1 MSPSPVLTGT
11 TKAKPRL
18 DIAPEVGLTPFEA
31 GRVRELARREP
42 NALEWAMFGAM
53 WSEHCAY
60 KHSRRLL
67 RTLPTTGPRVA
78 VGPGENAGAV
88 DLGGGLLCAFKVES
102 HNHPSAVEPYQGA
115 ATGVGGILRDV
126 FAMGA
131 RPVALLNAL
140 FFGTPDEPRAR
151 RLVGGVVGGIG
162 FYGNCVGIPDVA
174 GHISFESCYLDNPLV
189 NAMCVGLVQRD
200 QLRFANTARAGSA
213 VYLVGSDTGRDGIA
227 GASLLA
233 SFEFGE
239 GGEEHRPSVQV
250 GNPFLEKLLM
260 EATLELVELDVV
272 EAVQDLGAAGL
283 TCATS
288 EVAARSRVG
297 VRIDVDRVPRRAGRM
312 TPYEVMLSE
321 SQERMLV
328 IARPGREADVE
339 HVFTHWELHG
349 VRIGEVTDGRELVI
363 VSEGQAVA
371 TLDAAWLVND
381 APEYDV
387 TAWAKAPDADH
398 ATGAGDVSSGGVPRL
413 SSDHPAATAG
423 AVAPSPTAGPIL
435 VDTQD
440 PFLDLAGAGLDRPTE
455 MRPPSGFAA
464 RSESDSPE
472 PGQRGQAAAPLG
484 RAATSKIGLELLD
497 VLASSN
503 VASRRI
509 LYRTYDQMV
518 GTDTVAGPGG
528 DAGVLRIKGRAD
540 GIAVAIDAQPRVA
553 AIDPFVGAAS
563 AVAEA
568 LRNVVCAGATPL
580 AITDCLNIGNPE
592 RPTGAWQL
600 ERTIAGIKAACD
612 ALGVPV
618 VSGNVSL
625 YNATKGADVWPTAV
639 IGVVGHLEDVTKAI
653 PVTSGKAGD
662 VVLLAGSAQVSIG
675 ASAYGALAG
684 IHEGPVSIDLAL
696 EARLQRFVLAAH
708 ARGLVH
714 AAHDRAEG
722 GLGAALAE
730 LALRD
735 GVGMKVTLPAV
746 RGIDK
751 RVALFGEGPSGIV
764 LVVEAARAEELRA
777 LAVEHDVPVWT
788 LGSVGGDLLEIA
800 PVLGMPI
807 ASLAQAH
814 GHGLGRA
821 LGREAWR

>member
-1 MSPSPVLTGT
+1 MNPSPTVTGT
-11 TKAKPRL
+11 TTAKPKL
-18 DIAPEVGLTPFEA
+18 DISREVGLTPFEA
-31 GRVRELARREP
+31 ERVRSLTAREP

-60 KHSRRLL
+60 KHSKPLL
-67 RTLPTTGPRVA
+67 RTLPTKGPRVA

-88 DLGGGLLCAFKVES
+88 DLGDGLLCAFKVES

-131 RPVALLNAL
+131 RPIALLNAL
-140 FFGTPDEPRAR
+140 CFGTPDQPRAR

-174 GHISFESCYLDNPLV
+174 GHVSFEPCYLDNPLV
-189 NAMCVGLVQRD
+189 NAMCVGLVERD
-200 QLRFANTARAGSA
+200 RLRFANSARPGSA

-233 SFEFGE
+233 SFELGS
-239 GGEEHRPSVQV
+239 GDDSKRPSVQV

-260 EATLELVELDVV
+260 EATLELIECDAV

-288 EVAARSRVG
+288 EVAARSGVG
-297 VRIDVDRVPRRAGRM
+297 MRIDVDVVPRRAERM

-321 SQERMLV
+321 SQERMLIV
-328 IARPGREADVE
+328 ARPGREADIE
-339 HVFTHWELHG
+339 RVFERWELHG
-349 VRIGEVTDGRELVI
+349 VRVGEVVEEPVLTI
-363 VSEGQAVA
+363 VSEGAAVA
-371 TLDAAWLVND
+371 TLDPRWLAED

-387 TAWAKAPDADH
+387 REWAKEPSRAA
-398 ATGAGDVSSGGVPRL
+398 SG
-413 SSDHPAATAG
+413 SPA
-423 AVAPSPTAGPIL
+423 
-435 VDTQD
+435 
-440 PFLDLAGAGLDRPTE
+440 
-455 MRPPSGFAA
+455 SG
-464 RSESDSPE
+464 ESDSLE
-472 PGQRGQAAAPLG
+472 PGQRGQAAEPLG
-484 RAATSKIGLELLD
+484 RAATRKIGLELLD
-497 VLASSN
+497 VLASPN
-503 VASRRI
+503 VASRRV

-518 GTDTVAGPGG
+518 GTDTVIAPGG
-528 DAGVLRIKGRAD
+528 DAGVMRIKGRKD

-568 LRNVVCAGATPL
+568 LRNLVCAGATPL
-580 AITDCLNIGNPE
+580 AITDCLNVGNPE

-600 ERTIAGIKAACD
+600 ERTVAGIKAACD

-625 YNATKGADVWPTAV
+625 YNATKGADIWPTAV
-639 IGVVGHLEDVTKAI
+639 IGAVGHLEDVTRTI
-653 PVTSGKAGD
+653 PVTSGRAGD
-662 VVLLAGSAQVSIG
+662 AVLLAGSANVGIG
-675 ASAYGALAG
+675 TSAYGALAG
-684 IHEGPVSIDLAL
+684 VHEGPVAIDLAL

-708 ARGLVH
+708 SRGLVR

-722 GLGAALAE
+722 GLAAALAE
-730 LALRD
+730 LVLRD
-735 GVGMKVTLPAV
+735 GLGMKVTLPAV

-764 LVVEAARAEELRA
+764 LVADPKHADALRA
-777 LAVEHDVPVWT
+777 LAAEHDVPVWT
-788 LGSVGGDLLEIA
+788 LGTMGGDLLEVA
-800 PVLGMPI
+800 PVLGIPV

-814 GHGLGRA
+814 GHGLARA
-821 LGREAWR
+821 LGREA